1 MPESSTKLPKNR
13 QNYTMEKT
21 VAEFLWYWLKHG
33 PAPKNP
39 SQQETQNLSAAS
51 SYNDNWR

>member
-21 VAEFLWYWLKHG
+21 VAEFLWYCLKHG